1 MQDKLDLLSKWL
13 LYIMGGA
20 ALLNFFAVMY
30 VTVSGSSAAR
40 EKGIFM
46 WTFPMFALSLILRK
60 IFSYF
65 KERQMADTFDEKQLR
80 RRFRRNLGALVLLS
94 GIALSILASQNV
106 MSAGGGQGDL
116 LIFILPLILVPT
128 AVVALVIFLFAG

>member
-1 MQDKLDLLSKWL
+1 
-13 LYIMGGA
+13 
-20 ALLNFFAVMY
+20 
-30 VTVSGSSAAR
+30 
-40 EKGIFM
+40 
-46 WTFPMFALSLILRK
+46 
-60 IFSYF
+60 
-65 KERQMADTFDEKQLR
+65 MADTFDEKQLR